1 MFVELKKWYEM
12 GNLFFLED
20 TDILGESLLK
30 SGFQIHFSSVSLV
43 IGKAN
48 PSYGLPSLLLS

>member
-1 MFVELKKWYEM
+1 M

-43 IGKAN
+43 SYAIFKIFSH
-48 PSYGLPSLLLS
+48 PSKPPII

>member
-1 MFVELKKWYEM
+1 MKWEIY
-12 GNLFFLED
+12 FFLED

-43 IGKAN
+43 
-48 PSYGLPSLLLS
+48 SYGRL